1 MLIRCPLCNYSL
13 IGLPD
18 RHKCPECGF
27 SYDKRMEV
35 LTLALRKHVI
45 WLVIWTMVFLSQAA
59 FFAWRGGLASIPMIS
74 YAMILFYP
82 LYGFYLWR
90 KREHDK
96 ILLWQDG
103 LQVIN
108 KSKPGPMRRWQDIRV
123 AKQSFV
129 NGDAILQMQDG
140 DRITLFG
147 KGFFGSHERTSDF
160 VEKLNIRRAK
170 FGTPICINCGYD
182 LRASKDTC
190 PECGH

>member
-35 LTLALRKHVI
+35 LTLALRKQVF
-45 WLVIWTMVFLSQAA
+45 WLVVWTLVYLGQAA
-59 FFAWRGGLASIPMIS
+59 FFAYRAGLASIPMITHAIIS
-74 YAMILFYP
+74 FFP

-90 KREHDK
+90 KQKQDK

-103 LQVIN
+103 LQVIT
-108 KSKPGPMRRWQDIRV
+108 KSKPGPVYSWQDIRV
-123 AKQSFV
+123 AEQSLI
-129 NGDAILQMQDG
+129 NGHAILKMRNG

-147 KGFFGSHERTSDF
+147 RKFFGSHNRTGDF
-160 VEKLNIRRAK
+160 VKS
-170 FGTPICINCGYD
+170 INNRLSQSAG
-182 LRASKDTC
+182 
-190 PECGH
+190 